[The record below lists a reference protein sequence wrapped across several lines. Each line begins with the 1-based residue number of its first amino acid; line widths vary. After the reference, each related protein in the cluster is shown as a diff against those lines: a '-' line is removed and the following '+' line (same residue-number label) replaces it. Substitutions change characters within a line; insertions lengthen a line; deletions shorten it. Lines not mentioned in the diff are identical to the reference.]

1 MIPKSTRLFAYGTLQ
16 DEEQVRRLIG
26 RPLPWR
32 PAVLTGY
39 RRFVDPSI
47 GYPVVQAAPGSRVDG
62 KLLEG
67 IDDRVL
73 EALDA
78 YEGDQ
83 YRRIIVWVHTSGG
96 EAVEAYVYVPAQAR
110 PAGA

>member
-1 MIPKSTRLFAYGTLQ
+1 MTVSRLFVYGTLQ
-16 DEEQVRRLIG
+16 DEDQVRRLIG
-26 RPLPWR
+26 RPLPWQ

-39 RRFVDPSI
+39 RRSVDPSI
-47 GYPVVQAAPGSRVDG
+47 GYPVVHAAPGSRVDG

-83 YRRIIVWVHTSGG
+83 YRRIIAQVQTSGG
-96 EAVEAYVYVPAQAR
+96 GAVDAYVYVPAQAR